1 MSRMAIS
8 KTVIN
13 LIGNTPMI
21 RLSRVASKLGGG
33 ILAKCEFMN
42 PTGSLKD
49 RMALEMIKDAEQ
61 SGKITPGITKLI
73 ETSSGNTGISLAA
86 IGSIKGYDVIIV
98 TTEDTNQEILQLLAH
113 FGAKVILTPV
123 DGAAFDSFRTES
135 QSIYREKATRMVRNQ
150 IATNML
156 KADPSMYMLG
166 QSTNPANPRAHEQTG
181 REILEQTSGKVNV
194 FVAGIGTGGSLM
206 GISKVLREA
215 NPDVQIIAVEPA
227 EATLD
232 SSEEPTIYGIQGI
245 SDGVIPAILDLSKVS
260 EIIRVPSA
268 QAWHMAGR
276 LAREEGLSVGPS
288 SGANVWASL
297 SVLEKVGDDHSVV
310 TLLPDQA
317 SRYLSLGFFESD
329 RNPVREEV
337 SYSKN

>member
-1 MSRMAIS
+1 MSALNM
-8 KTVIN
+8 
-13 LIGNTPMI
+13 IGNTPMI
-21 RLSRVASKLGGG
+21 QLSRVVSKPGGG

-49 RMALEMIKDAEQ
+49 RMALEMIVDAEQ
-61 SGKITPGITKLI
+61 SGKITPGFTKLV

-86 IGSIKGYDVIIV
+86 IGSIKGYDVVIV

-123 DGAAFDSFRTES
+123 GGTAFESLRTES
-135 QSIYREKATRMVRNQ
+135 QSLYREKAARMVRNQ
-150 IATNML
+150 IAANIV

-181 REILEQTSGKVNV
+181 REILEQTNGKVDV

-206 GISKVLREA
+206 GISKILRKA
-215 NPDVQIIAVEPA
+215 NPDIQIFAVEPA

-232 SSEEPTIYGIQGI
+232 SVDEPTIYGIQGI
-245 SDGVIPAILDLSKVS
+245 SDGVIPAILDLSKVN
-260 EIIRVPSA
+260 EIIRVSSA
-268 QAWHMAGR
+268 QAWHMARR

-288 SGANVWASL
+288 SGANIWAAL
-297 SVLEKVGDDHSVV
+297 SVLEKVGYDHSVV

-317 SRYLSLGFFESD
+317 SRYFSLGFFESD